1 MRQIHQQG
9 HVRSLNGP
17 RRPQRGTT
25 NASRPRIGR
34 SGPRSRAGC
43 MICKQRR
50 VRCDELHP
58 VCGHCSRL
66 QLDCVYKPPSQ
77 TWQKRKD
84 PAYRDDGINGVSTD
98 QQAQSRS
105 NISGSD
111 GVSDG
116 VQLETQHANVVDDPS
131 PLQQRLQSSQN
142 ITDTYDLPSLS
153 TFGFYPRSRQATPN
167 QFGQPGLSWVDRFD
181 VNDILADLNTSWAG
195 EFSCMLTDGG
205 SPLNSSLYPV
215 ENDSRSEYSSVAVGG
230 ELAQAGGQTLQPS
243 LWNTHETIGET
254 NNQLGN
260 SSSSQRPRQQM
271 RRRHSN
277 ESLSPSPPELL
288 NRRASNDDSHRLI
301 HSFRK
306 IVQPPA
312 AILIGGYE
320 RWHRLQHYLC
330 KLSDQ
335 SRAVNSSL
343 LCVIELLMI
352 DELSKEPGQNRDI
365 CMKRILERHADACL
379 ELERKLNKHKDLK
392 LETREHLLGAI
403 FLLSWFEVIR
413 DQDSQSNLFPRDL
426 ADIVITTDTSW
437 SRYSRQL
444 LCWLNTLDNKATHL
458 GGKHLL
464 LPRSL
469 EIASHYPPQITSEQQ
484 CDDAHGKEQ
493 DGDSE
498 LSWSDWSPGDSH
510 HSPEEVNSHPPLL
523 KLGKVKQVM
532 LNTIL
537 QPALEWY
544 LTSQSYCRRISAH
557 DKHHR
562 KRFTSDDEYE
572 VITAC
577 KQLESEL
584 FELWDCRPAIISTT
598 ADQLATVVSPDIATR
613 LEEVFS
619 VYLASFWIL
628 FVYLHRVSWWNL
640 PHSLLTKR
648 AMGEVWQH
656 LQRAYGEE
664 VNGPLRRI
672 IHPSLLWPLFLF
684 GSECPDPVQR
694 TWAIEQLE
702 ALGEA
707 KPALP
712 CDVENAETLPA
723 FKLGSGATR
732 NARRAAVLLR
742 ELIKEQDE
750 KQMRVDDR
758 DLSMKM
764 FGCYFSIV

>member
-1 MRQIHQQG
+1 MRQRAQQDHG
-9 HVRSLNGP
+9 WSSNGP

-43 MICKQRR
+43 IICKQRR
-50 VRCDELHP
+50 VRCDEGHP

-77 TWQKRKD
+77 TWQKCKD
-84 PAYRDDGINGVSTD
+84 PAYRDDKINGVSTD
-98 QQAQSRS
+98 QQTRPRS
-105 NISGSD
+105 KPHGSD
-111 GVSDG
+111 TALLG
-116 VQLETQHANVVDDPS
+116 TQHADLVDGSSLP
-131 PLQQRLQSSQN
+131 QQRLQSSQN
-142 ITDTYDLPSLS
+142 ITDTYNLPSLS
-153 TFGFYPRSRQATPN
+153 TFGFYPRSRQATP
-167 QFGQPGLSWVDRFD
+167 GQSGQVGLSWVDRFD
-181 VNDILADLNTSWAG
+181 VNDILSDLNTSWAG
-195 EFSCMLTDGG
+195 EFSCMLTDAG

-215 ENDSRSEYSSVAVGG
+215 ENDRPSEYSSIAVQG
-230 ELAQAGGQTLQPS
+230 ELTRTECQTLQPPH
-243 LWNTHETIGET
+243 WNIHETTAET
-254 NNQLGN
+254 TNQLGN
-260 SSSSQRPRQQM
+260 NRSFYRPGHQMQRRQ
-271 RRRHSN
+271 SN
-277 ESLSPSPPELL
+277 ESLSSSLPEPP
-288 NRRASNDDSHRLI
+288 NRRALNHDSHRLI
-301 HSFRK
+301 QSFQK

-335 SRAVNSSL
+335 SRAVNSAL

-352 DELSKEPGQNRDI
+352 DELAKEPGQNRDI

-392 LETREHLLGAI
+392 LKTREHLLGAI

-426 ADIVITTDTSW
+426 ADVVITTDTSW
-437 SRYSRQL
+437 SRYSQQL
-444 LCWLNTLDNKATHL
+444 LCWLNTLDSKATHL

-469 EIASHYPPQITSEQQ
+469 EVASHYPPQITSEQQ

-493 DGDSE
+493 DSDSE
-498 LSWSDWSPGDSH
+498 LSRSDWSPGDSH
-510 HSPEEVNSHPPLL
+510 HSPGEVNSYSPLL

-572 VITAC
+572 VIIAC

-584 FELWDCRPAIISTT
+584 FELWDYRPAVISTT
-598 ADQLATVVSPDIATR
+598 ADQLAAVVSLDIATR

-640 PHSLLTKR
+640 PHSPLTKR
-648 AMGEVWQH
+648 ALGEVWEH

-684 GSECPDPVQR
+684 GSECSDPIQR
-694 TWAIEQLE
+694 AWAIEQLE

-712 CDVENAETLPA
+712 CDVENEDKLPA

-732 NARRAAVLLR
+732 NARRAAALLR

-750 KQMRVDDR
+750 TQIRVDDR